1 MLLYSALYMKMNNA
15 VYNNGKTV
23 AIGEKMSDH
32 LVLFKKLEM
41 KMDILLPFS

>member
-1 MLLYSALYMKMNNA
+1 MNNA
-15 VYNNGKTV
+15 VSNNGKTV

-32 LVLFKKLEM
+32 LVLCFNQLQVYYLKKLEM